1 MNTLCEQ
8 FEYSSL
14 KPNLSY
20 HFIKDLDIII
30 EQIKI
35 SNKKCIVEI
44 CIECNDLS
52 WNTDKFITVL
62 DYKIKKKQTPLGLRS
77 RRGFTAM
84 SPIMTP
90 NIINQHI
97 CNVQIKLPI
106 YSRIS
111 IGYCYE
117 FQK

>member
-62 DYKIKKKQTPLGLRS
+62 DYNWLISHGYKYFNERLNGNY
-77 RRGFTAM
+77 FTLF
-84 SPIMTP
+84 
-90 NIINQHI
+90 NQ
-97 CNVQIKLPI
+97 L
-106 YSRIS
+106 IS
-111 IGYCYE
+111 L
-117 FQK
+117 FNLQLN